1 MAYSRIV
8 KVGDGVTTQFT
19 LDFTL
24 GYLSRADVTCRV
36 GSEVDGLG
44 APLYRTLNWI
54 TDGLVEVLGAP
65 AGNGVNLV
73 FERTVSKTA
82 PKHDFSDGAAMIAQ
96 NYDENQLQAI
106 MLVHEVLD
114 GRFGTLQADLDFG
127 GFRGINAVDPANPQD
142 IATKAYVDSITV
154 LPSGN
159 VPPPTLGNVG
169 WFLKATAAGVWAWAQ
184 ITANDIIGI
193 AKASI
198 AQIRAGTTDD
208 FVTTPGGISTLWKL
222 GADVATATNLV
233 EPSDAN
239 KGRTH
244 RLTGSIAVGTIW
256 SAPAGTQ
263 VRFLIVDGVSLTHS
277 ANLLLK
283 AAGGNLLTV
292 AGDVLEFT
300 SRGAGVWEQTGGQK
314 ADGTSWVAPVFDN
327 TPGTLFQ
334 YLYLGY

>member
-96 NYDENQLQAI
+96 NFDENQLQAI

-114 GRFGTLQADLDFG
+114 GRFGTLQAALDFG
-127 GFRGINAVDPANPQD
+127 GFRGINAGDPANPQD
-142 IATKAYVDSITV
+142 VATKAYVDSIAV

-169 WFLKATAAGVWAWAQ
+169 WFLKATAAGVWAWTQ
-184 ITANDIIGI
+184 ITISDVLGA
-193 AKASI
+193 AKASVL
-198 AQIRAGTTDD
+198 QVLAGATDD
-208 FVTTPGGISTLWKL
+208 FLVTPLKLAALWKKS
-222 GADVATATNLV
+222 ANVATASTLV
-233 EPSDAN
+233 RPSDAN
-239 KGRTH
+239 FGTYIT
-244 RLTGSIAVGTIW
+244 LTGTFPTDAIW
-256 SAPAGTQ
+256 TEAAGITLDFFH
-263 VRFLIVDGVSLTHS
+263 RDGGQLNHS
-277 ANLLLK
+277 ANLLLITG
-283 AAGGNLLTV
+283 ANISLN
-292 AGDVLEFT
+292 AGDFT
-300 SRGAGVWEQTGGQK
+300 RFKSEGGGVWRMVGGQK
-314 ADGTSWVAPVFDN
+314 ANGQAWVASVVDD
-327 TPGTLFQ
+327 TPDDL
-334 YLYLGY
+334 LYWYNFI